1 MWFLFSLCS
10 LRSMASCSS
19 SSPHFSAGESK
30 QCSWRGQLDA
40 PDTNHGYSPPEAY
53 WTLSATPQACINE
66 VQHLLAAGCINT
78 VTDFLIMLVPIPYVR
93 RLELPRRQQIIVAS
107 LFAGGIF
114 VTAAGAARTAIT
126 FITFSDPNRDL
137 TWNSIPVIIA
147 SALEL
152 YIGIVSPF
160 RTHCSA
166 WSRF

>member
-1 MWFLFSLCS
+1 
-10 LRSMASCSS
+10 
-19 SSPHFSAGESK
+19 
-30 QCSWRGQLDA
+30 
-40 PDTNHGYSPPEAY
+40 
-53 WTLSATPQACINE
+53 
-66 VQHLLAAGCINT
+66 
-78 VTDFLIMLVPIPYVR
+78 MLVPIPYVR

-160 RTHCSA
+160 RTRCSVL
-166 WSRF
+166 SRFLLHLLITTTSST